1 MAKPPRHAWVGGVGM
16 TSFGR
21 HAGRSLSDLG
31 REACV
36 DALRDAGLMPSSV
49 QAAYCGS
56 ALGASLQGETGI
68 GQSVLWEL
76 GIHGIPVVNVENACA
91 TGATA
96 LHLAWRDVAWGI
108 HDVVLAVGVDKS
120 VMPKGSVLKA
130 GTTQLE
136 TQLGDI
142 FPGLFALIAQKHM
155 QAYGTTLRQMAQVS
169 VKNHDHGA
177 LNPLAQ
183 FNKRV
188 TIEQVLESPMV
199 ADPLTLF
206 SCCPNSDGA
215 AAVLVCSAD
224 RLRERGAGRG
234 AGAVR
239 VAASVLG
246 SGDYDPMRDLTFWES
261 ELRTVRQAYADAG
274 LGPQDLD
281 LAEVHD
287 AFTISEII
295 HCEALGLCDRGQGGP
310 LVASGATALGGR
322 IPVNPSGG
330 LQARGHPP
338 GASGLAQVFE
348 IVMQLRGQAARRQ
361 IDGARVGLAQ
371 IMGGS
376 KGNDTQACA
385 VHILVNDEAASRA

>member
-1 MAKPPRHAWVGGVGM
+1 MAEALRSAYVGGVGM
-16 TSFGR
+16 TAFGR
-21 HAGRSLSDLG
+21 HAERSLSDLG

-36 DALRDAGLMPSSV
+36 VALRDAQLPPSAV
-49 QAAYCGS
+49 QAAYCGNAMA
-56 ALGASLQGETGI
+56 ALVQGETGV

-91 TGATA
+91 SGATA

-108 HDVVLAVGVDKS
+108 HDVVLAVGVDKG
-120 VMPKGSVLKA
+120 VMPKGSVLRA
-130 GTTQLE
+130 GTSQLE

-155 QAYGTTLRQMAQVS
+155 QTYGTTLEQMAKVS

-188 TIEQVLESPMV
+188 TVEQVLGSPMV
-199 ADPLTLF
+199 ADPLTLY

-215 AAVLVCSAD
+215 AAAVVCSAD
-224 RLRERGAGRG
+224 WLRGAVALRL
-234 AGAVR
+234 
-239 VAASVLG
+239 AASVLT
-246 SGDYDPMRDLTFWES
+246 SGDYDPMRDLTFWDS
-261 ELRTVRQAYADAG
+261 ERRAVAKAYASAS
-274 LGPQDLD
+274 LGPKDLD

-287 AFTISEII
+287 AFTISEIV
-295 HCEALGLCDRGQGGP
+295 HCEALGLCERGEGGP

-330 LQARGHPP
+330 LLARGHPP
-338 GASGLAQVFE
+338 GASGLAQIAE
-348 IVMQLRGQAARRQ
+348 IALQLRGQAQSRQ
-361 IDGARVGLAQ
+361 IVGARVGLAQ

-376 KGNDTQACA
+376 KGNDAQACA
-385 VHILVNDEAASRA
+385 VHILVNDAVV